1 MHTRPKLELII
12 VDHTL
17 SFSEMLRRAQIARVH
32 PDLVPQQT
40 HLGMREVVRTAV
52 GIVRP
57 HSRLDH
63 RHLGWIQPDCMW
75 WADLCTLCAYLERR
89 PKLRERTKIVAAD
102 ARCSLVGRLSFPLF
116 QVDGGERAI
125 TLQPVFYGWTPG
137 CAFLVQGDP
146 ALIAPEALT
155 RP

>member
-1 MHTRPKLELII
+1 MPTQPKLELIT

-17 SFSEMLRRAQIARVH
+17 SFPEMLRRAQIARVH
-32 PDLVPQQT
+32 PNLVPQQT
-40 HLGMREVVRTAV
+40 HLGTREVERTAV
-52 GIVRP
+52 GMVRP

-63 RHLGWIQPDCMW
+63 RRLGWIQPDRMW

-102 ARCSLVGRLSFPLF
+102 ARCFLVGKLSFPLF

-137 CAFLVQGDP
+137 YGFLVHGDP
-146 ALIAPEALT
+146 ALIAPELLAS
-155 RP
+155 P